1 MAVQAAETVL
11 MWGGFLALQLAKTRF
26 PRCSGAYLGLFGVQI
41 VLSLAASAFFA
52 WQARSANM
60 VLSPF
65 WVPRATARRAM
76 AAQGSLGL
84 WVKSGKSDEVLH
96 VCAGES

>member
-65 WVPRATARRAM
+65 WVSACDRAARDGCSRFFVFFRGVFR
-76 AAQGSLGL
+76 QF
-84 WVKSGKSDEVLH
+84 
-96 VCAGES
+96 